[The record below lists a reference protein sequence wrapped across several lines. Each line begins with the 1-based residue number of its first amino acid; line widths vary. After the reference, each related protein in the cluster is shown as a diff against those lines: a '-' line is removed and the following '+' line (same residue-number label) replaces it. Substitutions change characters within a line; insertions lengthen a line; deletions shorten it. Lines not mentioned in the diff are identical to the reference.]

1 MIVLAAVLLALFL
14 LFVRWRTAY
23 GYPPADIPPVLC
35 YHKISD
41 RFCAEGTWTTTRRF
55 LDQVERLRDRGYRF
69 IDEDEFYEGLDRPSA
84 DRSRTILLT
93 FDDGYEAVHRVFLDH
108 LAPRGVPVLVFVV
121 TDYAGKTNAWDLSL
135 GRRPFRHLSWDEIAE
150 MSRAGAA
157 FGVHGATHADLTR
170 ASPGILEREIVLSRR
185 VFAGRAGT
193 TPRSFSFPFG
203 RYNEA
208 ARAAVERAGY
218 DGAFSLYPGHANSRV
233 DRFALR
239 RNGVYV
245 IDTPLS
251 IRFKIERTPLFWFE
265 EMKCRAINATAALTP
280 MLKGAPRVPDR

>member
-1 MIVLAAVLLALFL
+1 MIILAAAVLALFL
-14 LFVRWRTAY
+14 LFIRWKTAY
-23 GYPPADIPPVLC
+23 GYPPSDIPPVLC

-55 LDQVERLRDRGYRF
+55 LDQIERLRDRGYRF
-69 IDEDEFYEGLDRPSA
+69 IGEDEFYESLDRPSA

-93 FDDGYEAVHRVFLDH
+93 FDDGYEAVYRVFADH
-108 LAPRGVPVLVFVV
+108 LSPRGVPVLIFVV
-121 TDYAGKTNAWDLSL
+121 THYAGKTNAWDLSL

-150 MSRAGAA
+150 MSRGGAA

-170 ASPGILEREIVLSRR
+170 ASQESLEREIVFSKRLL
-185 VFAGRAGT
+185 GERAGK

-208 ARAAVERAGY
+208 VRKAVEGAGY
-218 DGAFSLYPGHANSRV
+218 DGAFSLYPRHANSRV

-245 IDTPLS
+245 IDTPLTV
-251 IRFKIERTPLFWFE
+251 RLKIERTPLFWFE
-265 EMKCRAINATAALTP
+265 EMKCRTINATAALTP
-280 MLKGAPRVPDR
+280 MLKSAPRVPDR